1 MQFLQNLFIVLVNFA
16 KRKRMESM
24 QLQQTFFQ
32 QIKERIAPNKSFVDE
47 VADLLNISNDSAYRR
62 IRGEKQMSFEEIKTL
77 AAHFKISVDQ
87 LLHLQTDSFIF
98 SGRIA
103 NNTDFKYD
111 EWQKSV
117 LINLQTIANFS
128 PSHYYYLAKEIPF
141 LYYFMIPEI
150 AAFKSYFFLKSIL
163 FYEDWKTA
171 KFSLNDV
178 SYDQY
183 HELWRKISD
192 TYASIP
198 GTEIWSIENITST
211 IHQVEFYH
219 VTGSLNTE
227 DALILLDKLEEL
239 INHIEKQAEHGVK
252 LKYNQK
258 PSKGL
263 ATYKLY
269 VNELIMGDNMQF
281 MELGDKQVTYIN
293 HSVLNFILTHDLAF
307 NNYTKKT
314 FDIITQKSTPISEVN
329 ERERLL
335 FFNRLRTKVQVG
347 KNKLQVS

>member
-1 MQFLQNLFIVLVNFA
+1 
-16 KRKRMESM
+16 METF
-24 QLQQTFFQ
+24 QLQQLFFE
-32 QIKERIAPNKSFVDE
+32 QIKSRIASNKSFVDE

-62 IRGEKQMSFEEIKTL
+62 IRGEKQISFEEIKTL

-98 SGRIA
+98 SGRIT
-103 NNTDFKYD
+103 NNTDFKFE

-117 LINLQTIANFS
+117 LVNLQTIASFS
-128 PSHYYYLAKEIPF
+128 PNHYYYLAKEIPF
-141 LYYFMIPEI
+141 LYYYMLPEI

-163 FYEDWKTA
+163 FYDDWKTA
-171 KFSLNDV
+171 KFSVKDDSFN
-178 SYDQY
+178 QY

-211 IHQVEFYH
+211 IHQIEYYH
-219 VTGSLNTE
+219 ITGSLKSVD
-227 DALILLDKLEEL
+227 DAIYLLDKLEEL
-239 INHIEKQAEHGVK
+239 INHVEKQAEYGVK
-252 LKYNQK
+252 LTYNQK
-258 PSKGL
+258 PSKNL
-263 ATYKLY
+263 AAYKMY

-293 HSVLNFILTHDLAF
+293 HSVLNFILTHDVAF

-335 FFNRLRTKVQVG
+335 FFNRLRAKVHLSRKQITG
-347 KNKLQVS
+347 